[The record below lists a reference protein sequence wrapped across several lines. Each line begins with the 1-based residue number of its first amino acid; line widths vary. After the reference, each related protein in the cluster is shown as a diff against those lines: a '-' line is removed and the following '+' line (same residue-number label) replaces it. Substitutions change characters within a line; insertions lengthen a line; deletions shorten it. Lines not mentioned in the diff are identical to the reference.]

1 MFASNKFVA
10 GATTLTGRGL
20 SSSSRHDTQIIPR
33 DCSLRPMRDSTV
45 IPEICQMEDRL
56 RGAMLSSNVA
66 ELDALIHDQLLFIG
80 PDGGLNHKNDDLDLH
95 RSGQEK
101 LSQVDLI
108 DVQIEPHGSTA
119 VSVVVADMAGTFKG
133 QEFQG
138 RYRYIRTWART
149 DEGWKVI
156 AGSVCAIDA

>member
-1 MFASNKFVA
+1 
-10 GATTLTGRGL
+10 
-20 SSSSRHDTQIIPR
+20 
-33 DCSLRPMRDSTV
+33 MRDSV
-45 IPEICQMEDRL
+45 LLAEIRQMEDRL

-80 PDGGLNHKNDDLDLH
+80 PDGGLIRRNDDLELY

-119 VSVVVADMAGTFKG
+119 VAVVVADVAGTFKG
-133 QEFQG
+133 QEFKG
-138 RYRYIRTWART
+138 RFRYIRTWARN